1 MLNIL
6 QASKLSLYGAFLSN
20 YGHALD
26 TVRKCSA
33 ANSQFSEISK
43 HITYKQLSITLEELL
58 HKPVARV
65 QKNALVLHDLL
76 KHCTSSHPDHHSLT
90 EALNLTQNFLD
101 QFNMI
106 QTKSM
111 FPVSVDGMLLRLYSL
126 RIFLGK

>member
-1 MLNIL
+1 M
-6 QASKLSLYGAFLSN
+6 SN

-43 HITYKQLSITLEELL
+43 HITYKHLSITLEELL

-76 KHCTSSHPDHHSLT
+76 KHCPPNHSDHNSLT

-111 FPVSVDGMLLRLYSL
+111 FPVSIQQMLYNY
-126 RIFLGK
+126 IFS

>member
-1 MLNIL
+1 M
-6 QASKLSLYGAFLSN
+6 
-20 YGHALD
+20 
-26 TVRKCSA
+26 
-33 ANSQFSEISK
+33 
-43 HITYKQLSITLEELL
+43 SIPLEELL

-76 KHCTSSHPDHHSLT
+76 KHCSPTHPTHHSLS

-111 FPVSVDGMLLRLYSL
+111 FPVS
-126 RIFLGK
+126 I